1 MDERRRGA
9 LMTHH
14 QSLRTGVVLKNI
26 LPALRIHS
34 MLTPVEYSGVED
46 KEGNVAKVDELIRIL
61 LTKEDK
67 HFEGFCTAL
76 DNNGYEHWAK
86 TLRGGVD
93 RDKGM
98 S

>member
-1 MDERRRGA
+1 
-9 LMTHH
+9 MTHH

-26 LPALRIHS
+26 LPALRIQ
-34 MLTPVEYSGVED
+34 LTPVEYSGVED
-46 KEGNVAKVDELIRIL
+46 KEGNVAKVDELVRIL

-86 TLRGGVD
+86 TLRGEVDGV
-93 RDKGM
+93 KGM